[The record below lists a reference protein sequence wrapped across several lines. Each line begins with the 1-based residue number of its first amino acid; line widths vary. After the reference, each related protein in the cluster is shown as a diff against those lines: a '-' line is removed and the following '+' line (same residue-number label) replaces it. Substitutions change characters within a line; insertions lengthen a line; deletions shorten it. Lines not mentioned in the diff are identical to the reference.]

1 MIFLMCIIAINCS
14 DVEVTMIRIQQIKL
28 AADCKDERAALLKKA
43 AKLLRME
50 PAAIQSLSLVKRSID
65 ARKKPDICRVYTV
78 DVKVADEQAVFRK
91 IRGKNGQI
99 QLVEE
104 KMYRFPAFEKTAAA
118 DAQTG
123 AKAAVAQLPMRTV
136 DRPMIVGAGPA
147 GLFCGYMLAKAGFR
161 PLLLERGRE
170 VHKRRED
177 VERFWRDGVLD
188 PGSNVQ
194 FGEGGAGTF
203 SDGKLTTTVKD
214 PKGRMREVL
223 RIFVEAGAP
232 EEILYEAKPH
242 IGTDILIKVVENL
255 RSQIIKWGG
264 EVRFESQVTAL
275 LTEDDRAAE
284 ASALSRRIT
293 GVVANGE
300 EIRGGAVVLAIGHSA
315 RDTFQMLHGLQ
326 VPMEAKAFAVGL
338 RMEHPREMIDRLQ
351 YGDCGISLPAA
362 AYKVTAQTASG
373 RGVYSFCMCPGGYVV
388 NASSESGRTAVN
400 GMSYS
405 GRDGAN
411 SNSAMIV
418 TVSPADYETYGGTGP
433 LAGIA
438 FQRHLEERAY
448 EIGQGRVPVERY
460 GDFRAAV
467 CAGRGVQ
474 DSGDLRMTTQ
484 RNGVSTEIQ
493 PADRGGK
500 LRARYPGFTPAIKG
514 AWCFAPVH
522 EILPAFLNQVLVEGI
537 DSIGRKM
544 PGFADGDAYLS
555 GVESRTSSPIRILRD
570 ETGQSA
576 LQGLFPCGEGAG
588 YAGGI
593 TSAAMDGILIAEKVA
608 MLYADVLR

>member
-1 MIFLMCIIAINCS
+1 
-14 DVEVTMIRIQQIKL
+14 MIRINQIKL
-28 AADCKDERAALLKKA
+28 QPVLQDEETELKRKA
-43 AKLLRME
+43 ARLLRVE
-50 PAAIQSLSLVKRSID
+50 PADFLSFSIVRKSYD
-65 ARKKPDICRVYTV
+65 ARKKPEIYVVYTV
-78 DVKVADEQAVFRK
+78 DVKVAKEQAVFQK
-91 IRGKNGQI
+91 IRGKNGQM
-99 QLVEE
+99 QMVEE
-104 KMYRFPAFEKTAAA
+104 KMYRFPALELHEKRSVEGKTHRGAASDKPAGNGGRIAGQAAA
-118 DAQTG
+118 GKLTVG
-123 AKAAVAQLPMRTV
+123 ELQLR
-136 DRPMIVGAGPA
+136 DRPVIVGTGPA
-147 GLFCGYMLAKAGFR
+147 GLFCGYMLAKAGLR

-177 VERFWRDGVLD
+177 VERFWREGVLEPD
-188 PGSNVQ
+188 SNVQ

-242 IGTDILIKVVENL
+242 IGTDILIQVVENI
-255 RSQIIKWGG
+255 RRRIVEWGG

-284 ASALSRRIT
+284 ASTLNRRIT

-300 EIRGGAVVLAIGHSA
+300 EIRSGAVVLAIGHSA
-315 RDTFQMLHGLQ
+315 RDTFQMLHELH

-362 AYKVTAQTASG
+362 AYKVTAQTVSG

-388 NASSESGRTAVN
+388 NASSEPGRTAVN

-418 TVSPADYETYGGTGP
+418 TVSPSDYETYGGTGP

-438 FQRHLEERAY
+438 FQRHLEERAC

-467 CAGRGVQ
+467 CAG
-474 DSGDLRMTTQ
+474 
-484 RNGVSTEIQ
+484 
-493 PADRGGK
+493 ADRGGT
-500 LRARYPGFTPAIKG
+500 LCAQYPGFVPAIKG
-514 AWCFAPVH
+514 AWQFAPVH
-522 EILPAFLNQVLVEGI
+522 DILPDFLNKSLVEGI
-537 DSIGRKM
+537 DLIGQKM

-555 GVESRTSSPIRILRD
+555 GVESRTSSPVRILRD
-570 ETGQSA
+570 ETGQSD
-576 LQGLFPCGEGAG
+576 LKGLFPCGEGAG

-608 MLYADVLR
+608 MLYANVIE

>member
-1 MIFLMCIIAINCS
+1 
-14 DVEVTMIRIQQIKL
+14 MIRIQQIKL
-28 AADCKDERAALLKKA
+28 AADCKDEQAALFKKA

-50 PAAIQSLSLVKRSID
+50 PAAIQSLSIVKRSID

-78 DVKVADEQAVFRK
+78 DVKAADEQAVFRK

-104 KMYRFPAFEKTAAA
+104 KAYRFPTFEKTVA
-118 DAQTG
+118 DVQTG
-123 AKAAVAQLPMRTV
+123 AKAAVAQLPMRTGG
-136 DRPMIVGAGPA
+136 RPVIVGTGPA

-275 LTEDDRAAE
+275 LTEDDRAAG
-284 ASALSRRIT
+284 ASMQCRRIT

-418 TVSPADYETYGGTGP
+418 TVSPVDYETYGGTGP

-438 FQRHLEERAY
+438 FQRHLEERAH

-467 CAGRGVQ
+467 CGRQNEDQLFQAQRGENARRLVQ
-474 DSGDLRMTTQ
+474 E
-484 RNGVSTEIQ
+484 NGFSHMPEQ
-493 PADRGGK
+493 SMLCR
-500 LRARYPGFTPAIKG
+500 RYPGFAPAIKG
-514 AWCFAPVH
+514 AWQFAPVH
-522 EILPAFLNQVLVEGI
+522 EILPEFLNQALVEGI
-537 DSIGRKM
+537 DLIGQKM

-555 GVESRTSSPIRILRD
+555 GVESRTSSPVRILRD

-608 MLYADVLR
+608 MLYADVVR